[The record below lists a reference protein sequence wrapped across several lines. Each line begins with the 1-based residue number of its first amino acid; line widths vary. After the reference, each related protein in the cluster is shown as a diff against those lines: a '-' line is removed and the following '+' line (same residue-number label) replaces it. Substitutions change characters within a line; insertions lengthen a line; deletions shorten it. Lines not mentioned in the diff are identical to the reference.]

1 MNLYEEELWGREGWR
16 LQWDKLMGKEN
27 WYCQTVKEMSLF
39 ASQTIIRR
47 TLNREQVRLISPL
60 RVGCLR
66 IISLQTYIL
75 YFLLSVL
82 LLLHVTSFPIFRLAQ
97 PEYRKPA
104 LKRILKEYWKTAL
117 KRTLK
122 TKLTLFSICRIIWIF
137 VESYPKLALCSVE
150 RKLYHATCWMIT
162 WPWSVPR
169 RKYCAHFPS
178 MAANL
183 KLVLWS
189 ANQTSIQPLCL

>member
-1 MNLYEEELWGREGWR
+1 MKKSTGDEKDEDYSGI
-16 LQWDKLMGKEN
+16 N
-27 WYCQTVKEMSLF
+27 WWVRRTDTVKLSMEMSLF

-47 TLNREQVRLISPL
+47 TLNREQARHISLL

-66 IISLQTYIL
+66 IMSRTRI
-75 YFLLSVL
+75 YFTSYCQLVF
-82 LLLHVTSFPIFRLAQ
+82 LHVISFPIFRLAQ
-97 PEYRKPA
+97 PEYRKP
-104 LKRILKEYWKTAL
+104 AL

-122 TKLTLFSICRIIWIF
+122 TKLTLFSICRIIWMF

-150 RKLYHATCWMIT
+150 RKLYHATCWMTT

-169 RKYCAHFPS
+169 RKYCVHFPS

-183 KLVLWS
+183 K
-189 ANQTSIQPLCL
+189 